1 MVLLQ
6 PAFHQI
12 YIVIHNVFADWCVLF
27 SPWSDGLFV
36 AAPIN
41 SPHFMT
47 LKEGDPV
54 EILDVLSDNESVIIR
69 TQDGSI
75 GYFRLDYLATESEV
89 C

>member
-1 MVLLQ
+1 MCNFLTVV
-6 PAFHQI
+6 P
-12 YIVIHNVFADWCVLF
+12 
-27 SPWSDGLFV
+27 DGLFV